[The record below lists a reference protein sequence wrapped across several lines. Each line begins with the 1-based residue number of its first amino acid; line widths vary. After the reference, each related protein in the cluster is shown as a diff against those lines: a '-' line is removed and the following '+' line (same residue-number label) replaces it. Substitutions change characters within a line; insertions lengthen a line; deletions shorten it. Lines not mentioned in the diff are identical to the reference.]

1 MAQLSSVTY
10 NFIIISTFQ
19 EDLIY
24 SLAISI
30 IVILT
35 LQDVFAKKT
44 WCIRDYL
51 HSPYSQDQHKNLEG
65 QKEHRADLQKE

>member
-44 WCIRDYL
+44 
-51 HSPYSQDQHKNLEG
+51 
-65 QKEHRADLQKE
+65 

>member
-10 NFIIISTFQ
+10 DFIIISTFQ

-30 IVILT
+30 IVIST
-35 LQDVFAKKT
+35 LQNVVFAKK
-44 WCIRDYL
+44 
-51 HSPYSQDQHKNLEG
+51 NLMY
-65 QKEHRADLQKE
+65 QRLPP